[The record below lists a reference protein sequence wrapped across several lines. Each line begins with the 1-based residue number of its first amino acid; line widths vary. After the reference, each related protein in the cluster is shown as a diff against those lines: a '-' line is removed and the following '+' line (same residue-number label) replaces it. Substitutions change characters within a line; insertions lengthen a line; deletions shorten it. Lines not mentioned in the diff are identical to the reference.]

1 MKNMLLIIDLQNNF
15 INENTKDIPD
25 KIKDYIETNTLD
37 YVCFTKFINELDNNF
52 YNKLNYIGCVEDEDR
67 EIVLNTDNYKI
78 FTKKTYTALTKEL
91 KEYIKLNNINTIY
104 LCGIDTDA
112 CVLKTALD
120 LFDYNLDV
128 KILKDLCMSH
138 SGIDY
143 HNYALILLEK
153 LIGKNNII

>member
-25 KIKDYIETNTLD
+25 KIKHYIETNALD

-78 FTKKTYTALTKEL
+78 FTKKTYTALTEEL
-91 KEYIKLNNINTIY
+91 KEYIKINNINTIY

-143 HNYALILLEK
+143 HNYALKLLEK